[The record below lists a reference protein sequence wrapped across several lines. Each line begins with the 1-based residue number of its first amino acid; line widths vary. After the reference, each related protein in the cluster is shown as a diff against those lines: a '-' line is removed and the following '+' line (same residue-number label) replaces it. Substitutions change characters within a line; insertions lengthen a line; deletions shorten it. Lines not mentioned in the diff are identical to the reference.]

1 MIFLQVNRIRPHKW
15 MDEFSPAGVCVKTS
29 SVDCPTRLDEDIF
42 IVVFLKIGTLAAPFA
57 DYYIEF
63 TLSL

>member
-1 MIFLQVNRIRPHKW
+1 